1 MLRRILLAA
10 IFIALIVVVRLFP
23 DRNENLVDI
32 DLLFT
37 KVAGVEL
44 WLALGASFVGGS
56 LLALLVSALFL
67 IKSGLV
73 GRRYRKAISDL
84 EAEVHH
90 LRNLPLA
97 SGDLIE
103 DAVSSSGEFSGKK
116 SAKKLAKNHPEGS

>member
-1 MLRRILLAA
+1 MLRRVSLAA
-10 IFIALIVVVRLFP
+10 VFIALIVVVRLFP
-23 DRNENLVDI
+23 DRNESLVDV

-37 KVAGVEL
+37 TVVGTEL
-44 WLALGASFVGGS
+44 WFALGASFVGGS

-73 GRRYRKAISDL
+73 GRRYRKAIADL

-103 DAVSSSGEFSGKK
+103 DAPSFSGESSGKG
-116 SAKKLAKNHPEGS
+116 SAKKLAKNHPVGS